1 MDKYE
6 AWRVYGQLDR
16 EERNRIKEY
25 FEQGLKL
32 EGLERPG
39 SSIICKAI
47 VDHYMAN
54 GNWNV

>member
-6 AWRVYGQLDR
+6 AWRAYGQLDR
-16 EERNRIKEY
+16 EERKRIKEY
-25 FEQGLKL
+25 FEEGLKL
-32 EGLERPG
+32 EGIERPG
-39 SSIICKAI
+39 STIIIKAI